1 MFAATWTL
9 LRACNVTNG
18 AEAQVQSEGSS
29 GHYNVRVGRCGV
41 SVNATCNCFD
51 SRTRPGLCKHSAAVA
66 LIFLQ
71 NGHEMPQMLL
81 APGPTRGKHLRPPAT
96 PIKRPSPTE
105 GVEDLEDVQELPA
118 ETVFVLT

>member
-1 MFAATWTL
+1 M
-9 LRACNVTNG
+9 RA
-18 AEAQVQSEGSS
+18 E
-29 GHYNVRVGRCGV
+29 
-41 SVNATCNCFD
+41 VNATCNCTD

-81 APGPTRGKHLRPPAT
+81 APGGPTRARHARPPAT

-105 GVEDLEDVQELPA
+105 SVEDVEELTA
-118 ETVFVLT
+118 ETMLVLTWMTFSTAVVG